1 MKSITKALLVAAVAL
16 AFLISAVAFTL
27 RANTNRDRDR
37 TNQSMN
43 EQSANQATTMTATQ
57 NSNIAGYTELL
68 RENLPDE
75 KGPILGVVLQLTPE
89 EAAKFWPIY
98 EQYNTEMNK
107 LNASAAASIDD
118 YVKNFDQLSDQKA
131 DETIRGSGEFH
142 AQREALLA
150 KYYGLVKQAVG
161 AATAA
166 RFFEIEN
173 QILLLIE
180 LQMNSNLPVAD
191 ATA

>member
-1 MKSITKALLVAAVAL
+1 MKSITKTLLIAATAF
-16 AFLISAVAFTL
+16 AFLISALVFTL
-27 RANTNRDRDR
+27 RANTNRDRER
-37 TNQSMN
+37 TNQSKN
-43 EQSANQATTMTATQ
+43 EAPVNQTATLTTTQ

-89 EAAKFWPIY
+89 DAAKFWPIY
-98 EQYNTEMNK
+98 EQYSAEMNK
-107 LNASAAASIDD
+107 LNASAAASTDD
-118 YVKNFDQLSDQKA
+118 YVKNFAQLSDQQA
-131 DETIRGSGEFH
+131 DDTVRRAGEFH

-180 LQMNSNLPVAD
+180 LQINSNLPVAD
-191 ATA
+191 AAA